1 MNLRR
6 EWLSLREPPA
16 GVWGHMA
23 EPTPITIPVVADS
36 LALALVASSDAPILL
51 LDGQMMVIAAS
62 ASFSRTFEIDPA
74 SIAGVSLFAL
84 GAGEWDAAQLRSLL
98 RATLSGAEIEAY
110 EMDLNRPGHGAR
122 RLVIKA
128 HQLDYADTENLR
140 LLLAVSDVTDARLAE
155 RLKDDLLREKA
166 ILFQELQHRV
176 ANSLQI
182 IASVLMQTARRVPS
196 TETKGYLYDAHS
208 RVMSVAALQRQL
220 ATSSFGDVELRSY
233 FTELCDSIGA
243 SMISDPT
250 KLTLSVE
257 ASDGSTTADASVSL
271 GLIVTELVINAL
283 KYAFP
288 EGRGGR
294 IVVGYQT
301 HGADWTLSIKD
312 DGVGMPT
319 GGVPA
324 KAGLGTSIVHAL
336 AKQLGA
342 TVDVTNGQPGTSVSI
357 VHRAGAALS
366 RAAELTP
373 AV

>member
-1 MNLRR
+1 
-6 EWLSLREPPA
+6 
-16 GVWGHMA
+16 
-23 EPTPITIPVVADS
+23 
-36 LALALVASSDAPILL
+36 
-51 LDGQMMVIAAS
+51 
-62 ASFSRTFEIDPA
+62 
-74 SIAGVSLFAL
+74 
-84 GAGEWDAAQLRSLL
+84 
-98 RATLSGAEIEAY
+98 
-110 EMDLNRPGHGAR
+110 
-122 RLVIKA
+122 VIKA
-128 HQLDYADTENLR
+128 HQLDYADTENIR

-196 TETKGYLYDAHS
+196 AETKGYLFDAHS

-243 SMISDPT
+243 SMIHDHD

-257 ASDGSTTADASVSL
+257 ASDGSTSADASVSL

-288 EGRGGR
+288 DGRAGR

-301 HGADWTLSIKD
+301 RGADWTLSIKD

-319 GGVPA
+319 GSVPA

-342 TVDVTNGQPGTSVSI
+342 TVDVTSGKPGTSVSI
-357 VHRAGAALS
+357 VHRAGSALS
-366 RAAELTP
+366 HAAELTP